1 MHHCQPGDPA
11 ECSWGCFTP
20 RQYCSQERGAIHSI
34 SLLIILFHICH
45 KHCTGV
51 IENLQN
57 KKMMIPSRLHLMV
70 STVRE
75 TELLELKH
83 WWHHQPSPTSMSS
96 SRWALQNLG
105 GVENSDGKWWRQYGS
120 CQGRKGLQG
129 WHGSTVSW
137 DRAGGKKV
145 ARILNIADFVTTNMS
160 CFCEIEC
167 MCVNLSS
174 WCIFYL

>member
-105 GVENSDGKWWRQYGS
+105 GVENSDGKWWRQYG
-120 CQGRKGLQG
+120 LL
-129 WHGSTVSW
+129 
-137 DRAGGKKV
+137 RAERDYKADMEALSLEIEQV
-145 ARILNIADFVTTNMS
+145 ARKLLEFWTLLILWQQICRVS
-160 CFCEIEC
+160 
-167 MCVNLSS
+167 VR
-174 WCIFYL
+174 